1 MKIDIFQF
9 FEVAN
14 SVIEILIFAVFLP
27 RIFQPK
33 QTEKLPYL
41 IGYAIAMIIQSV
53 TSLLVPQPYIR
64 IAVTFVLLISLCYLL
79 YKGSAVYKI
88 FATLYCI
95 MVLFLSEAIFVGLLT
110 LIGIGSPTSML
121 SAGAERTLGML
132 GTKLFDFWIIVYS
145 CKIFKGKVRSLP
157 IKHWFLII
165 LMPIISGLLLYLVFP
180 SDNSSSGE
188 VLVSVFAM
196 LGLLY
201 FNFSVFNY
209 FESFESQIRLAALE
223 QIMEH
228 EDENYR
234 TLTESYEEIR
244 NIKHDLK
251 NQTSLLHDLINQ
263 EKYADAKEHISQL
276 YKTVERATS
285 MCCTGNPAVDSIIN
299 LKGDLARSHGISYMT
314 KLKITELNCD
324 TVGLCRILGNALDN
338 AIEACVRSD
347 SIERCVCLM
356 LSNQNERL
364 LICIENT
371 SPPVDTDNLTTTKA
385 NKATH
390 GIGLQSIRRTVSQMG
405 GNMSCAYSDGYFTMN
420 ILI

>member
-1 MKIDIFQF
+1 MKIDIFQI
-9 FEVAN
+9 FELTN
-14 SVIEILIFAVFLP
+14 SVIEILILGMFLS

-33 QTEKLPYL
+33 YCGKLPYL
-41 IGYAIAMIIQSV
+41 VGYIIATIIQS
-53 TSLLVPQPYIR
+53 LAALFIPQPYIR
-64 IAVTFVLLISLCYLL
+64 IAVTYIVLIALCVFL
-79 YKGSAVYKI
+79 YKGTTVYKI
-88 FATLYCI
+88 FSSLYCL

-121 SAGAERTLGML
+121 SAGAERTLGIL
-132 GTKLFDFWIIVYS
+132 GTKIFDFWIIVYS
-145 CKIFKGKVRSLP
+145 CKIFNGKIRCLP
-157 IKHWFLII
+157 LKHWILII
-165 LMPIISGLLLYLVFP
+165 LMPIISGILLYLIFP
-180 SDNSSSGE
+180 SDSSSSGD
-188 VLVSVFAM
+188 LVISVFAM

-251 NQTSLLHDLINQ
+251 NQTALLNDLINQ
-263 EKYADAKEHISQL
+263 EKYPEAKEHISQL
-276 YKTVERATS
+276 YKTVERTTS
-285 MCCTGNPAVDSIIN
+285 MCCTGNSAVDSIIN
-299 LKGDLARSHGISYMT
+299 LKGDLARSQGISYMT
-314 KLKITELNCD
+314 KIKLTELNCD

-338 AIEACVRSD
+338 AIEACGRLD
-347 SIERCVCLM
+347 YTERCICLM
-356 LSNQNERL
+356 LSNQNNRL
-364 LICIENT
+364 LICIENS

-385 NKATH
+385 NKSTH

-405 GNMSCAYSDGYFTMN
+405 GNMSCAYNDGYFTIN

>member
-1 MKIDIFQF
+1 MKIDIFHI
-9 FEVAN
+9 FEIVN

-33 QTEKLPYL
+33 YYEKLPYL
-41 IGYAIAMIIQSV
+41 FGYTTAMIAQSSAALFIPQPFIRIVV
-53 TSLLVPQPYIR
+53 TFALLVMLS
-64 IAVTFVLLISLCYLL
+64 AFL
-79 YKGSAVYKI
+79 YKGTAVYKL
-88 FATLYCI
+88 FSSLYCI

-110 LIGIGSPTSML
+110 LIGMGSPSSML
-121 SAGAERTLGML
+121 SAGAERILGMF
-132 GTKLFDFWIIVYS
+132 GTKIFDFWIIVYS

-157 IKHWFLII
+157 LKHWILII
-165 LMPIISGLLLYLVFP
+165 LMPVISGLLLYLIFP
-180 SDNSSSGE
+180 SDSSSAGE
-188 VLVSVFAM
+188 LAVSVLAM
-196 LGLLY
+196 AGLLY

-251 NQTSLLHDLINQ
+251 NQTSLLNDLINQ
-263 EKYADAKEHISQL
+263 AKYAEAKEHISQL
-276 YKTVERATS
+276 YKTVDRATS

-299 LKGDLARSHGISYMT
+299 LKGDLARSQGISYMT
-314 KLKITELNCD
+314 KLKITEITSD
-324 TVGLCRILGNALDN
+324 TVGLCRILGNA
-338 AIEACVRSD
+338 IEACARSESTD
-347 SIERCVCLM
+347 RCVCIM
-356 LSNQNERL
+356 LCNQNDRL
-364 LICIENT
+364 LICIENS
-371 SPPVDTDNLTTTKA
+371 SPPVDTDNLATTKA

-405 GNMSCAYSDGYFTMN
+405 RNMSCSYSEGYFTIN